1 MEQNADNLYIRKI
14 MTRLTIPVLPMPALQ
29 WTTMGGPRGWP
40 SQGGVI
46 TATIS
51 AWSSTLIALVK
62 EISFICFYN
71 ASLKELLSSLY
82 ESREVF
88 CFHEIKDRMTTC
100 LLLSDT
106 LEELQHGKS
115 RVRGAIVRPTC
126 ELQTTLLAFLT
137 VGDDIEM
144 ARHGYGKANGKGM
157 IKG

>member
-1 MEQNADNLYIRKI
+1 MEQSANYEYVRKI
-14 MTRLTIPVLPMPALQ
+14 MTMMTIPVLPIPALQ

-51 AWSSTLIALVK
+51 AWSSTLIGLVK
-62 EISFICFYN
+62 EISFIRFYS

-126 ELQTTLLAFLT
+126 ELKTTLLAFLLL
-137 VGDDIEM
+137 
-144 ARHGYGKANGKGM
+144 GM
-157 IKG
+157 TKWRQWCTW